1 VILKDANSLKLPDLL
16 PGWEVPIPEIW
27 SPVFE

>member
-1 VILKDANSLKLPDLL
+1 VTLKDGNILKLPDLL
-16 PGWEVPIPEIW
+16 PGWEVAIPEIW